1 MPTVNS
7 RSANGALNTYAEE
20 ARDRR
25 RQRSGRRAAVATED
39 DLLLA
44 LQAGTNARIF
54 EEEGGEEIGEASL
67 LQKQR
72 EALATR
78 KTQIKREYFA
88 HRQRVRRQH
97 QLQLGSIDEGPYG
110 GYTDVAFD
118 GAGPPPDTA
127 GSADSADGGA
137 PPPDGAGLSV
147 DDARPD
153 SADEPPPGSG

>member
-1 MPTVNS
+1 MAPAPATHRHSTVAVPVA
-7 RSANGALNTYAEE
+7 SAP
-20 ARDRR
+20 
-25 RQRSGRRAAVATED
+25 QR
-39 DLLLA
+39 
-44 LQAGTNARIF
+44 I
-54 EEEGGEEIGEASL
+54 SL
-67 LQKQR
+67 L
-72 EALATR
+72 
-78 KTQIKREYFA
+78 A
-88 HRQRVRRQH
+88 HRQRLRRQH

-110 GYTDVAFD
+110 GYTDDAFD

>member
-1 MPTVNS
+1 MNRSPTASSTLGPRPTHLPHLPLTPRPHPQVS
-7 RSANGALNTYAEE
+7 DLQLE
-20 ARDRR
+20 A
-25 RQRSGRRAAVATED
+25 
-39 DLLLA
+39 
-44 LQAGTNARIF
+44 
-54 EEEGGEEIGEASL
+54 
-67 LQKQR
+67 

-88 HRQRVRRQH
+88 HRQRLRRQH

-110 GYTDVAFD
+110 GYTDDAFD

-127 GSADSADGGA
+127 GSADSADAGA